1 MKKLTTKEIKE
12 FAECLFFTEAEAKEV
27 TDLFYKI
34 KSERPDNWRVGKAL
48 DTVDEYIDEWED
60 HWHREESWQ
69 EYYDYEKEQYM
80 YCYADTD
87 EEAEAIFKDLE
98 TFKKEV
104 SASLYFNGSS
114 YELSNGVIVIVC

>member
-1 MKKLTTKEIKE
+1 MKKLTTKEIKV
-12 FAECLFFTEAEAKEV
+12 FADALGFTEAEAKEV

-34 KSERPDNWRVGKAL
+34 KSERPDCWQVGREL

-69 EYYDYEKEQYM
+69 EYYDYEKENYL

-87 EEAEAIFKDLE
+87 EEAEEIFKDLE
-98 TFKKEV
+98 TFKNKV
-104 SASLYFNGSS
+104 GNSLYMNCSS
-114 YELSNGVIVIVC
+114 FELSNGVIVIVC